1 MILSGDY
8 HTHTIFSHGKGT
20 ILDNALIAKEMGL
33 KEVGISDHGF
43 AHSAFGI
50 KRRKIPTMVSLC
62 KDASI
67 KTGVNVLLGVE
78 SNIIGTDG
86 TVDLPKKYYDNFDIF
101 LAGVHKFV
109 LYKPLSLISTFAWD
123 TLLSFFKNPFVSK
136 GLIKRTTKAYINVIQ
151 NNPVDVITH
160 LNFCCYS
167 DAVEVCKCASD
178 YGTFIELNAKKTH
191 LTDEELN
198 DIVAKTKV
206 NFIIGSDAH
215 TPSRVGEISLVKSLL
230 ERVKIPEER
239 IVNINGKTPDF
250 RFKRFK
256 EGR

>member
-1 MILSGDY
+1 MKLSGDY

-20 ILDNALIAKEMGL
+20 ILENAIKAKEMGL

-50 KRRKIPTMVSLC
+50 KRREIPKMASLC
-62 KDASI
+62 REASTE
-67 KTGVNVLLGVE
+67 TGVNVLLGVE

-86 TVDLPKKYYDNFDIF
+86 TIDLSKKYYDYFDIL

-109 LYKPLSLISTFAWD
+109 MYKPISFVSTFAWD

-136 GLIKRTTKAYINVIQ
+136 GLIKRTTKAYINVIK
-151 NNPVDVITH
+151 NNPIDVITH
-160 LNFCCYS
+160 LNFCCYA

-191 LTDEELN
+191 LTDEELSN
-198 DIVAKTKV
+198 IIAKTNV
-206 NFIIGSDAH
+206 NFVIGSDAH
-215 TPSRVGEISLVKSLL
+215 TPSRVGEISLVNNLV
-230 ERVKIPEER
+230 ERVGVPEDR
-239 IVNINGKTPDF
+239 IMNVNGKTPNF
-250 RFKRFK
+250 RFKAFK